1 MTLLLCSII
10 LNKCSIHPLP
20 KQRLS
25 LIKLDIK
32 ESYAEGAYQLT
43 IKNPVDCPVRI
54 FLSAQE
60 KEVEQLLNH
69 QSPLLLEAKKDTTVT
84 IKNKTDLK
92 TRIKFILKF
101 GNPS

>member
-1 MTLLLCSII
+1 
-10 LNKCSIHPLP
+10 
-20 KQRLS
+20 
-25 LIKLDIK
+25 
-32 ESYAEGAYQLT
+32 
-43 IKNPVDCPVRI
+43 VRI